1 MWCPNPGMLLSG
13 TKDLGFQFIC
23 WWVSLHSYWLLP
35 QTLPWQPNLLTSV
48 VLSPILIYPLVF
60 LLPRSTSRALWTF
73 TLPYSLCVCQPKRT
87 PLPFVLSPLLKSP
100 ISGGP
105 NYYFFISP
113 HAIPFLS
120 IIPRKN
126 DSFWEFSWN
135 LSQMPN
141 SVQQGTFQR
150 H

>member
-1 MWCPNPGMLLSG
+1 MVPKSRNVAFRDEGLGLPIYLLV
-13 TKDLGFQFIC
+13 GF
-23 WWVSLHSYWLLP
+23 VALLLIVASNTALTAQP
-35 QTLPWQPNLLTSV
+35 PYLCGSQPNSHLPSSFPSPSKYLP
-48 VLSPILIYPLVF
+48 LS
-60 LLPRSTSRALWTF
+60 LWTF